1 MGGSDISNPARIGP
15 GSWGVMHSIARK
27 NTSKEGQLFAKRV
40 IEDII
45 QTFPCLECRGHA
57 MEYLAKHPIPVRGS
71 DDDEQEFL
79 VFSWTVD
86 FHNFVNKRLHKD
98 YIDLQDALKLW
109 SGENVCLEDCGGEE
123 SVEIDVSKLT
133 GGDVK
138 QGVYKVF

>member
-1 MGGSDISNPARIGP
+1 MGGSDISDPVKIGP
-15 GSWGVMHSIARK
+15 GSWGVIHSLARK
-27 NTSKEGQLFAKRV
+27 NTSEEGQLFAKQA

-45 QTFPCLECRGHA
+45 RTFPCLECRGHA
-57 MEYLAKHPIPVRGS
+57 MEYLAKHPIPTRES
-71 DDDEQEFL
+71 DEGDKDQFL

-109 SGENVCLEDCGGEE
+109 SGENICLEDCGGEPI
-123 SVEIDVSKLT
+123 EIDVKDLKK
-133 GGDVK
+133 DR